1 MTNNFLYYKAINWN
15 VIEDDLDNA
24 TWERATS
31 LFWLDTR
38 IPIANDFERWQKL
51 SESEKEETIKCL
63 AILANLATYQS
74 IEASEVIRNS
84 ERSQQEIAIFNNIQF
99 SEMVNTKAYNSI
111 LNTFINDTE
120 IVTKQFEWVD
130 NNHLIEER
138 LLPIDGIYY
147 TKDPLKK
154 RFMAL
159 CVEGILVYSQL
170 AKLLE
175 LWSDKKFINLG
186 EMVKMVVL
194 NESLHCLYLSHK
206 IKLLMSERTEEEN
219 REFKEWVKLTI
230 RKFIPL
236 EEKIIHN
243 TYLTQCSK
251 DLALNLVKQEAN
263 HVLTSIGL
271 EQSYRV
277 NQKILTKI
285 NSLLDRLRNHQLEKT
300 INKRNN
306 VSVVEMSDDDYDF

>member
-120 IVTKQFEWVD
+120 TVTKQFEWID
-130 NNHLIEER
+130 NDHLIEER

-147 TKDPLKK
+147 SNDPLKK
-154 RFMAL
+154 RFIAL

-186 EMVKMVVL
+186 EMVKMVIL

-206 IKLLMSERTEEEN
+206 IKLLMSERTEKEN

-230 RKFIPL
+230 KKFIPL
-236 EEKIIHN
+236 EEKIIRN

-277 NQKILTKI
+277 NQKILTRI
-285 NSLLDRLRNHQLEKT
+285 NSLLDQLRNHQLEKT

-306 VSVVEMSDDDYDF
+306 VSVVKMSDDDYDF

>member
-120 IVTKQFEWVD
+120 TVTKQFEWID
-130 NNHLIEER
+130 NDHLIEER

-147 TKDPLKK
+147 SNDPLKK
-154 RFMAL
+154 RFIAL

-186 EMVKMVVL
+186 EMVKMVIL

-206 IKLLMSERTEEEN
+206 IKLLMSERTEKEN

-230 RKFIPL
+230 KKFIPL
-236 EEKIIHN
+236 EEKIIRN

-277 NQKILTKI
+277 NQKILTRI
-285 NSLLDRLRNHQLEKT
+285 NSLLDQLRNHQLEKT

>member
-120 IVTKQFEWVD
+120 TVTKQFEWID
-130 NNHLIEER
+130 NDHLIEER

-147 TKDPLKK
+147 SNAPLKK
-154 RFMAL
+154 RFIAL

-186 EMVKMVVL
+186 EMVKMVIL

-206 IKLLMSERTEEEN
+206 IKLLMSERTEKEN

-230 RKFIPL
+230 KKFIPL
-236 EEKIIHN
+236 EEKIIRN

-277 NQKILTKI
+277 NQKILTRI
-285 NSLLDRLRNHQLEKT
+285 NSLLDQLRNHQLEKT

>member
-1 MTNNFLYYKAINWN
+1 M
-15 VIEDDLDNA
+15 
-24 TWERATS
+24 
-31 LFWLDTR
+31 
-38 IPIANDFERWQKL
+38 
-51 SESEKEETIKCL
+51 
-63 AILANLATYQS
+63 
-74 IEASEVIRNS
+74 
-84 ERSQQEIAIFNNIQF
+84 
-99 SEMVNTKAYNSI
+99 
-111 LNTFINDTE
+111 
-120 IVTKQFEWVD
+120 
-130 NNHLIEER
+130 
-138 LLPIDGIYY
+138 G
-147 TKDPLKK
+147 
-154 RFMAL
+154 
-159 CVEGILVYSQL
+159 
-170 AKLLE
+170 
-175 LWSDKKFINLG
+175 
-186 EMVKMVVL
+186 KMFVL